1 MTVRRLR
8 GKQVGP
14 RCSFCPE
21 RASWRGVYFTR
32 FACNSHHAELSA
44 EDKRQAIRD
53 SHESEAD
60 YAIRY

>member
-8 GKQVGP
+8 AKQRGP
-14 RCSFCPE
+14 RCNHCE
-21 RASWRGVYFTR
+21 RRAVYRGCDFTR
-32 FACNSHHAELSA
+32 FACTAHHPELFA
-44 EDKRQAIRD
+44 EDRAQAIRD